1 VSTLLGVLQV
11 VGKGGNEL
19 FVFDDAIVRAAT
31 GLGAALLG
39 ALDSSS
45 TEGKEALRKAFAGQE
60 QYADRG
66 PLQIAQQA
74 RGNVLIWNRTVTS
87 AVLSKGRWPAVGL
100 RRLTLSLR
108 TQQTYELS
116 WPGNGATRP
125 LNRDDYAVS
134 LLSKA
139 FPDVLD
145 VRLTT

>member
-45 TEGKEALRKAFAGQE
+45 TEGKEALHKAFAGRE
-60 QYADRG
+60 HHADLG

-74 RGNVLIWNRTVTS
+74 KGNVLIWNRTVIS

-100 RRLTLSLR
+100 RKLTLSLS
-108 TQQTYELS
+108 TDQTYELS
-116 WPGNGATRP
+116 WPGDSATRP
-125 LNRDDYAVS
+125 LNMDDYAVS
-134 LLSKA
+134 VLSKA

-145 VRLTT
+145 VRLTK

>member
-1 VSTLLGVLQV
+1 MSTLLGVLQV

-19 FVFDDAIVRAAT
+19 FVFDDAVVRAST

-45 TEGKEALRKAFAGQE
+45 AEGKEALRQAFSGQE
-60 QYADRG
+60 QPADLG

-74 RGNVLIWNRTVTS
+74 KGNILIWSRTITS
-87 AVLSKGRWPAVGL
+87 AVLTRGRRPAVGL
-100 RRLTLSLR
+100 RRLTLSL
-108 TQQTYELS
+108 TTGQSYELS

-125 LNRDDYAVS
+125 LNMDDYAVS

-145 VRLTT
+145 VRLPK

>member
-1 VSTLLGVLQV
+1 MSTLLGVLQV

-45 TEGKEALRKAFAGQE
+45 SEGKEALRKAFTGQE
-60 QYADRG
+60 HYADLG

-74 RGNVLIWNRTVTS
+74 KGNVLIWTRTITS
-87 AVLSKGRWPAVGL
+87 ALLARGRWPAVGQ
-100 RRLTLSLR
+100 RTLTLSLS
-108 TQQTYELS
+108 TGQTYQLS
-116 WPGNGATRP
+116 WPGDGATRP
-125 LNRDDYAVS
+125 LNLDDDAVS
-134 LLSKA
+134 LLSRA

-145 VRLTT
+145 VRLTK

>member
-1 VSTLLGVLQV
+1 VSTLLGVLQLA
-11 VGKGGNEL
+11 GKGGNEL

-45 TEGKEALRKAFAGQE
+45 TEGREALRKAFAGQE
-60 QYADRG
+60 HYADLG

-74 RGNVLIWNRTVTS
+74 KGNVLIWNRTVRS
-87 AVLSKGRWPAVGL
+87 AVLSKGRWPSTGL
-100 RRLTLSLR
+100 RRLTLSLS
-108 TQQTYELS
+108 TDQTYEVS
-116 WPGNGATRP
+116 WPGDGATRP
-125 LNRDDYAVS
+125 LNNDDYAVS
-134 LLSKA
+134 LLSRA